1 MLGFERAIYGSPE
14 KKFFGD
20 RFPPPLPL
28 PSYLR
33 AWMTRP
39 LPYLKGLDPALI
51 KASYLLN
58 ATAWTPK
65 IK

>member
-14 KKFFGD
+14 KNFLETA
-20 RFPPPLPL
+20 PPHPL

-39 LPYLKGLDPALI
+39 LPYLKI
-51 KASYLLN
+51 
-58 ATAWTPK
+58 W
-65 IK
+65 IRH